1 MDEINILI
9 KKPLTSI
16 LALFTKF
23 YYKINLFFNK
33 YKIIN
38 KLYEPKIKEKMKINN
53 QLYLKLTN
61 IKSDN
66 SKNIKQIKKID
77 KENID
82 LQRKISLM
90 EELILRK

>member
-1 MDEINILI
+1 MDELYILI
-9 KKPLTSI
+9 KKPLMSI

-23 YYKINLFFNK
+23 YYRINLFFNK

-38 KLYEPKIKEKMKINN
+38 GLYEPRIKEKIKINN

-61 IKSDN
+61 IKSSN
-66 SKNIKQIKKID
+66 LKALKQIKKID
-77 KENID
+77 KENAD
-82 LQRKISLM
+82 LQKKINLM